1 MPQQCPDGVFYQQG
15 PYHPSR
21 QRNFSGQRP
30 QIRGG
35 EDYRQRPVYDNRSGY
50 QQRSYGDNMQP
61 RRHQAPRPQFNPY
74 ANQRNKKRDM
84 CHTCGSLGHHS
95 KDCDYNMYQ
104 IKDQNED
111 PNVVQK
117 MTFFKSEF
125 THSSIEEHWRSLIG
139 ETANK
144 ALIDTGAVST
154 VCGRAW
160 YEHFWKSLSEEER
173 REVKTEHCE
182 KTFLFGDSQEAKA
195 RVRKKLPVSICG
207 VDILLST
214 YLVENDIP
222 LLISAE
228 SMIKMRLVI
237 DLNNQKVQF
246 MGKSDTYQ
254 LTKSGHIVI
263 SIKKKV
269 TTLASQSNFSKRSFV
284 EQIAPEPGKR
294 FTRFFKC
301 QVDPA
306 CISDS
311 DSDSDSESDDS
322 VEYPIILPAVP
333 KSNHLMKNVVNR
345 RTFDIRDT
353 SMFPF
358 ERHKT

>member
-1 MPQQCPDGVFYQQG
+1 M
-15 PYHPSR
+15 
-21 QRNFSGQRP
+21 
-30 QIRGG
+30 
-35 EDYRQRPVYDNRSGY
+35 
-50 QQRSYGDNMQP
+50 
-61 RRHQAPRPQFNPY
+61 
-74 ANQRNKKRDM
+74 
-84 CHTCGSLGHHS
+84 
-95 KDCDYNMYQ
+95 
-104 IKDQNED
+104 
-111 PNVVQK
+111 
-117 MTFFKSEF
+117 
-125 THSSIEEHWRSLIG
+125 
-139 ETANK
+139 
-144 ALIDTGAVST
+144 
-154 VCGRAW
+154 
-160 YEHFWKSLSEEER
+160 
-173 REVKTEHCE
+173 
-182 KTFLFGDSQEAKA
+182 
-195 RVRKKLPVSICG
+195 RKKLPVSICG

-345 RTFDIRDT
+345 RTIDIRDT
-353 SMFPF
+353 SRFPF